1 MPVLEIED
9 LKERLRG
16 SVTKSLPGAQLSFEP
31 ADLVDQV
38 MSMGASNPVEIVVQ
52 GKNLT
57 QSRELADR
65 LKKSLGSI
73 SYLRDLQL
81 AQPLDYPT
89 MHINYDRIRLGQMG
103 LTVDEAGRSVAEGT
117 SSSRYTQPVYW
128 LDKASGNAY
137 QVQVEYPQFVMNNPE
152 QVNQIP
158 VGKSGDNTVYL
169 RDVADWK
176 TGNTIGEYD
185 RINQQR
191 FITLTANIHKKDLGS
206 AVKDINEAIQR
217 LGEQPQGVKV
227 YLRGQ
232 SEMLNQTTG
241 ELSNGLLLAIVV
253 IGLMLTAYFQSLQ
266 LSLSVL
272 SVLPGVLAG
281 SMLLLWL
288 TGNTINIQSFM
299 GCIMAVGVAV
309 SNSILIVASAESIRK
324 NQEDN
329 NLIGVQAA
337 LSRFRPIIMTSTAMI
352 AGMIPMSLGL
362 GESGQQTAPLGIAV
376 IGGLLFS
383 TVISLW
389 LVPLVYEM
397 LRKKKQI
404 SVSLDPNDTN
414 SLYYDKNI

>member
-1 MPVLEIED
+1 M
-9 LKERLRG
+9 
-16 SVTKSLPGAQLSFEP
+16 
-31 ADLVDQV
+31 
-38 MSMGASNPVEIVVQ
+38 
-52 GKNLT
+52 
-57 QSRELADR
+57 
-65 LKKSLGSI
+65 
-73 SYLRDLQL
+73 
-81 AQPLDYPT
+81 
-89 MHINYDRIRLGQMG
+89 
-103 LTVDEAGRSVAEGT
+103 
-117 SSSRYTQPVYW
+117 
-128 LDKASGNAY
+128 
-137 QVQVEYPQFVMNNPE
+137 
-152 QVNQIP
+152 
-158 VGKSGDNTVYL
+158 
-169 RDVADWK
+169 
-176 TGNTIGEYD
+176 
-185 RINQQR
+185 
-191 FITLTANIHKKDLGS
+191 
-206 AVKDINEAIQR
+206 KDINEAIQR

-241 ELSNGLLLAIVV
+241 ELSNGLLPGDCRNWSDVDCLFSISTIKSFSV
-253 IGLMLTAYFQSLQ
+253 ICASWCVGRFL
-266 LSLSVL
+266 
-272 SVLPGVLAG
+272 
-281 SMLLLWL
+281 MLLLWL

-324 NQEDN
+324 NLEDN
-329 NLIGVQAA
+329 NLIGVQVA